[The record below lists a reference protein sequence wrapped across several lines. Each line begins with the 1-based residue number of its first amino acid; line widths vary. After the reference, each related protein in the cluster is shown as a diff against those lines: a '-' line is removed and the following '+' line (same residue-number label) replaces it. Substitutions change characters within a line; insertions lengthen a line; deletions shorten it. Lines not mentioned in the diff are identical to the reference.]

1 MAHRE
6 RAGLRGSHVEITFY
20 GHFGT
25 LNTGNDCTLL
35 AVVSSV
41 RSLHPDW
48 TFRCVCTA
56 PDAVAERLGIEAVPI
71 STRTARLWDR
81 KVGFARRLRLTVV
94 GVGEEITAWID
105 AFHALDGT
113 TMFVVPGTG
122 LLTDAFGLSAWGP
135 YNLFKWSLVARL
147 RGARVRFLSV
157 GAGPIYGRL
166 GGRLLRHALSM
177 ADYRSYRDEAS
188 MRCVASIGVDTKHD
202 HVYPDLAFSLPPR
215 VLPGAEHPPGRR
227 RVVGLGL
234 MVYPGRYSA
243 GEPGADTY
251 PTYLESL
258 VTFVQWLLAHDYDV
272 RLLLGDGDESVI
284 GELRELLR
292 VRLGSYDEARV
303 PHSPISSV
311 EDLLAQLGTTD
322 VVVATRFHNV
332 LLALLLGKPV
342 LAISFHDK
350 CTSLMR
356 DVGLP
361 DYCHDVH
368 EMNAERLLEQF
379 QALEAHAASVAAST
393 EARVEAYRRAL
404 DQQYESLAQGA

>member
-1 MAHRE
+1 
-6 RAGLRGSHVEITFY
+6 
-20 GHFGT
+20 
-25 LNTGNDCTLL
+25 
-35 AVVSSV
+35 
-41 RSLHPDW
+41 
-48 TFRCVCTA
+48 
-56 PDAVAERLGIEAVPI
+56 
-71 STRTARLWDR
+71 
-81 KVGFARRLRLTVV
+81 
-94 GVGEEITAWID
+94 
-105 AFHALDGT
+105 
-113 TMFVVPGTG
+113 
-122 LLTDAFGLSAWGP
+122 
-135 YNLFKWSLVARL
+135 
-147 RGARVRFLSV
+147 
-157 GAGPIYGRL
+157 
-166 GGRLLRHALSM
+166 
-177 ADYRSYRDEAS
+177 
-188 MRCVASIGVDTKHD
+188 
-202 HVYPDLAFSLPPR
+202 
-215 VLPGAEHPPGRR
+215 
-227 RVVGLGL
+227 
-234 MVYPGRYSA
+234 
-243 GEPGADTY
+243 
-251 PTYLESL
+251 
-258 VTFVQWLLAHDYDV
+258 
-272 RLLLGDGDESVI
+272 
-284 GELRELLR
+284 